1 MCLSNLFELMEMLKN
16 GVDACI
22 LVRVVMFEVY
32 VSYADDWFWS
42 GFDNPWICWDCTV

>member
-1 MCLSNLFELMEMLKN
+1 MLKN

-42 GFDNPWICWDCTV
+42 GFDNPWIYWDCTV